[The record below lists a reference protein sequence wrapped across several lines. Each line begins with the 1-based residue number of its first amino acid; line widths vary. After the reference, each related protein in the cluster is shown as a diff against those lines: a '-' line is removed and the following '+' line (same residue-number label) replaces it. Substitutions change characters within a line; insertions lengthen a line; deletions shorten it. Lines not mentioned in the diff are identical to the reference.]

1 MEPRRGGRLRRRSF
15 GGRGGGG
22 RRRIALPRDR
32 ASDGIQSQL
41 ERGDAGIEPVAVGI
55 ERLDRRREPPRL
67 ALALPRHKLDLL
79 RLSRQIGG
87 CNLVAP
93 KRQRVLVGHD
103 GDDHGADRAN
113 APGAQP
119 PQRAAIE
126 FVLLRQKTG
135 QQAARGFRVQ
145 IASQMVRMF
154 GQSLVGPP
162 QGPNH
167 ATNIN
172 RICAGGLT
180 SGRERNANRFLLLG
194 KTTKDGP
201 ARSAAKLL

>member
-1 MEPRRGGRLRRRSF
+1 LSVS
-15 GGRGGGG
+15 
-22 RRRIALPRDR
+22 I
-32 ASDGIQSQL
+32 
-41 ERGDAGIEPVAVGI
+41 VG
-55 ERLDRRREPPRL
+55 PPRCFASRSRRCRRKPPRF

-79 RLSRQIGG
+79 DLLRLARQIGG
-87 CNLVAP
+87 RDLVAP
-93 KRQRVLVGHD
+93 KRQRVLAGHD
-103 GDDHGADRAN
+103 RDDHGADRAD

-126 FVLLRQKTG
+126 FVLLRQKAG